1 MMNKIAVMTSG
12 GDAPGMNPAIRAVVR
27 KSVYHG
33 LSVVGIKRGF
43 EGLINRDFE
52 QMDVSS
58 VGDIVTRGGT
68 KLLSARCEEFFE
80 EKVQIEAANTLKKQG
95 IEGLIVIG
103 GDGSFR
109 GALALQRQGIRVVG
123 VPGTIDNDI
132 AGTEMTIGFDTAVN
146 TALEGISKLRDTAT
160 SHERLFLVEVMGRH
174 CGAIALATGI
184 AGGAEAILI
193 PEIPIDY
200 DKLVASIIRGKE
212 RGKISSIIVVA
223 EGATHV
229 GDVEQILKERTGASV
244 RAVTLGHLQRGG
256 SPTVRDS
263 ILASRMGA
271 AAVDFLRAG
280 KDGVMTALCQ
290 GNIEAVPLEDC
301 LKKNRKF
308 DEKLYHLAEIL
319 AI

>member
-1 MMNKIAVMTSG
+1 MNKIAVMTSG

-43 EGLINRDFE
+43 EGLLNSDFE

-68 KLLSARCEEFFE
+68 KLLSARCEEFLKE
-80 EKVQIEAANTLKKQG
+80 EVQIEAANTLRKHD
-95 IEGLIVIG
+95 IDGLIVIG

-109 GALALQRQGIRVVG
+109 GALALQKQGIKVVG

-146 TALEGISKLRDTAT
+146 TALEAISKLRDTAT

-193 PEIPIDY
+193 PEMPIDY
-200 DKLVASIIRGKE
+200 DKLTASILRGKA

-229 GDVEQILKERTGASV
+229 ADVEKLLKERTGANV
-244 RAVTLGHLQRGG
+244 RTVILGHLQRGG
-256 SPTVRDS
+256 SPTVSDS

-271 AAVDFLRAG
+271 AAVDFLREG
-280 KDGVMTALCQ
+280 KNGVMTALLQ

-301 LKKNRKF
+301 LNKSSSF

>member
-1 MMNKIAVMTSG
+1 MKKIGVLTSG

-27 KSVYHG
+27 TAVYHG
-33 LSVVGIKRGF
+33 LSVVGIKRGY
-43 EGLINRDFE
+43 EGLLKREFLA
-52 QMDVSS
+52 MDVSS
-58 VGDIVTRGGT
+58 VGDIITRGGT
-68 KLLSARCEEFFE
+68 KLLSARCPEFLEEE
-80 EKVQIEAANTLKKQG
+80 VQIQAAEILKREE
-95 IEGLIVIG
+95 IDGLVVIG

-109 GALALQRQGIRVVG
+109 GALALEKQGIKVIG

-160 SHERLFLVEVMGRH
+160 SHERLFLVEVMGRN

-200 DKLVASIIRGKE
+200 DSLVATINRGKE

-223 EGATHV
+223 EGVAEGV
-229 GDVEQILKERTGASV
+229 DLEQMLRERTESNARTV
-244 RAVTLGHLQRGG
+244 ILGHLQRGG
-256 SPTVRDS
+256 SPTVNDS
-263 ILASRMGA
+263 ILGSRMGA
-271 AAVDFLRAG
+271 AAVEFLRVG
-280 KDGVMTALCQ
+280 KSGVMTALCR
-290 GNIEAVPLEDC
+290 GDIVDVPLVNCFET
-301 LKKNRKF
+301 KNKI
-308 DEKLYHLAEIL
+308 DEELYRLAEIL